1 MNSQEIMELQNTIIE
16 NQRYVISELMR
27 MYCMEPEF
35 EISDE
40 LQSAIRE
47 SNRLISILN
56 TPETEG
62 R

>member
-1 MNSQEIMELQNTIIE
+1 MELQNTIIE